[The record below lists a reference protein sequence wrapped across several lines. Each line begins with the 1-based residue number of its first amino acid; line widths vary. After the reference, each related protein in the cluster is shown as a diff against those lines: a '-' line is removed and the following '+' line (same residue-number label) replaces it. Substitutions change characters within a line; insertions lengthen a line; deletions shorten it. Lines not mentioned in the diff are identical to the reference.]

1 MKTNLKKM
9 KQCLILCGMV
19 LMMKVQ
25 SVYAAVSF
33 NESKAKA
40 DIQNLLNPISN
51 VLLFVALPITAA
63 SIGISYISWNGKD
76 EEEKESMPFTKV
88 VKKHIIAFVFFGLSG
103 AMLKWF
109 SIS

>member
-1 MKTNLKKM
+1 MKKILMKM
-9 KQCLILCGMV
+9 KQSLILCATLF
-19 LMMKVQ
+19 LMNVQ
-25 SVYAAVSF
+25 SVFAAVGF
-33 NESKAKA
+33 NEAQAKS

-51 VLLFVALPITAA
+51 VLLFIALPITAA
-63 SIGISYISWNGKD
+63 SIGLSYISWNGKD

-88 VKKHIIAFVFFGLSG
+88 VKKHIIAFVMFGLAG

>member
-1 MKTNLKKM
+1 MKEKLKKIQTALALGVM
-9 KQCLILCGMV
+9 T
-19 LMMKVQ
+19 LMMNVQ
-25 SVYAAVSF
+25 NVYAVSF
-33 NESKAKA
+33 NEEQAKQ
-40 DIQNLLNPISN
+40 DIQGLLNPISN

-63 SIGISYISWNGKD
+63 SIGLSYISWNGKD

-88 VKKHIIAFVFFGLSG
+88 VKKHIIAFVMFGLAG